1 LFERGSKKGRSE
13 SDEENF
19 RGKEKE
25 KKKSLVLF
33 IIFMAHYKNRIIHV
47 LYFFNVEKDQ
57 NTIHT
62 QH

>member
-25 KKKSLVLF
+25 KKNHSFFLLF
-33 IIFMAHYKNRIIHV
+33 SWHTIKIELSMFFIFLM
-47 LYFFNVEKDQ
+47 
-57 NTIHT
+57 
-62 QH
+62 